1 MHSFFPLVY
10 ILVNKRNDT
19 QTLLRRF
26 WQSGNTRDLQHSG
39 RPRVTLRQQDNHIR
53 LVDLRDRFRTS
64 SLTARSIPGLRPIN
78 SRTVR
83 NRVRDHHV
91 RPRRP
96 AIRQIVL
103 PRLTWC
109 RQVVTYMTRSTW
121 SSVVLLECDV
131 VRLSVDELNNTALN
145 NFIPIACS
153 GQISDNNN

>member
-1 MHSFFPLVY
+1 MRRLTENQRLRAIGMLPAGFAQNIVARHFGVH
-10 ILVNKRNDT
+10 RNML

-39 RPRVTLRQQDNHIR
+39 RPRVTLRQQDYHIR

-103 PRLTWC
+103 PRLT
-109 RQVVTYMTRSTW
+109 
-121 SSVVLLECDV
+121 
-131 VRLSVDELNNTALN
+131 
-145 NFIPIACS
+145 
-153 GQISDNNN
+153 